1 MNNMKDLIDK
11 LELSND
17 IRQCFILSSN
27 VRVLD
32 EMLNQL
38 LVYKSIGLI
47 NNKNLEEYKYYTF
60 IRFNMD
66 TRNIKSFEEL
76 EKILIN
82 IRNSYISSINNIIS
96 KEVDKTKKKVL
107 EKLLETR

>member
-1 MNNMKDLIDK
+1 MNNMKDLIYK

-17 IRQCFILSSN
+17 IRQCFILRSN
-27 VRVLD
+27 VRILD

-38 LVYKSIGLI
+38 LVYRSIGLI